1 MSMRTPCIDI
11 CVLHRREGICIGC
24 FRTGDEIAR
33 WSAMTDAERD
43 ALMAELPARAERL
56 RRRRGG
62 RNGRL
67 SDGDS

>member
-1 MSMRTPCIDI
+1 VTIRTPCIDI

-33 WSAMTDAERD
+33 WSAMTAAERD
-43 ALMAELPARAERL
+43 RLIAELPSRAARL
-56 RRRRGG
+56 RIRRGG

-67 SDGDS
+67 REGG

>member
-1 MSMRTPCIDI
+1 MTIRTPCIDI

-33 WSAMTDAERD
+33 WSTMSDAERD
-43 ALMAELPARAERL
+43 SLMAELPDRAARL
-56 RRRRGG
+56 RRRSGG

-67 SDGDS
+67 RET

>member
-1 MSMRTPCIDI
+1 MSIRTPCIDI

-33 WSAMTDAERD
+33 WSTMPDAERET
-43 ALMAELPARAERL
+43 LMAELPTRADRL

-62 RNGRL
+62 REGRL
-67 SDGDS
+67 RNG